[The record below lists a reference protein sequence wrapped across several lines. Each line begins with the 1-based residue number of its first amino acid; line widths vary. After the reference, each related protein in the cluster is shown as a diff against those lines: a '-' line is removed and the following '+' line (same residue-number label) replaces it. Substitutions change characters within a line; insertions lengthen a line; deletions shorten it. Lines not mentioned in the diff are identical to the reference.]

1 MQVGCAR
8 WCDGVMVRVCVCVCV
23 CVYLIALRRVTAV
36 LQEP

>member
-8 WCDGVMVRVCVCVCV
+8 CCDLVMVRVCVCVCV